1 MRSKA
6 VLEAICSKADAELK
20 VFQEDSAHSPLL
32 KDIKP
37 VEPELEVEL
46 PLHLEIITWLP
57 NVAPS
62 GCTWTCNTQTPTPS
76 LIPFPC
82 QKVEISGIKSQIK
95 FRDIKELCL
104 L

>member
-6 VLEAICSKADAELK
+6 ALEAICSKADAGLK
-20 VFQEDSAHSPLL
+20 IFQEESADSPLL

-57 NVAPS
+57 HAAPS
-62 GCTWTCNTQTPTPS
+62 GCTWTCHTQTPTPS

-82 QKVEISGIKSQIK
+82 QKV
-95 FRDIKELCL
+95 
-104 L
+104 